1 MALTMK
7 KGDTVLLH
15 AFTGMKLGPKEV
27 ISADKATITISTNKG
42 ELTFSRKTGKQVDP
56 EPKEPR
62 YASFITEDDGS
73 FVPPSHKRKP
83 AAKAKKKPE
92 PEEEFDE
99 EEFDEEEPEEEP
111 KKKSTAAKKSTAK
124 KKPTTKKKPES
135 EEEEWE
141 EDDEDWEDDED

>member
-73 FVPPSHKRKP
+73 FVPPSRKRKP

-99 EEFDEEEPEEEP
+99 EEFEEEEPEEEP
-111 KKKSTAAKKSTAK
+111 KKKSTSKKSTAK
-124 KKPTTKKKPES
+124 KKPEPEP
-135 EEEEWE
+135 EEEDWE
-141 EDDEDWEDDED
+141 EDFEGIEEVED

>member
-7 KGDTVLLH
+7 KGDMVLLH

-27 ISADKATITISTNKG
+27 IAADKTTITIDTERRG
-42 ELTFSRKTGKQVDP
+42 EITFSRKTGKQIDP

-73 FVPPSHKRKP
+73 FVPPSHKKKP

-99 EEFDEEEPEEEP
+99 EEFEEEEPEDKP
-111 KKKSTAAKKSTAK
+111 KKKPAKSKSTS
-124 KKPTTKKKPES
+124 KKKPEP
-135 EEEEWE
+135 EP
-141 EDDEDWEDDED
+141 EDNENEDEDWDEEDFEED

>member
-7 KGDTVLLH
+7 KGDMVLLH

-27 ISADKATITISTNKG
+27 IAADKTTITIDTERRG
-42 ELTFSRKTGKQVDP
+42 EITFSRKTGKQIDP

-73 FVPPSHKRKP
+73 FVPPSHKKKP

-99 EEFDEEEPEEEP
+99 EEFEEEEPEEKP
-111 KKKSTAAKKSTAK
+111 KKKPAKSKSTS
-124 KKPTTKKKPES
+124 KKKPEP
-135 EEEEWE
+135 EP
-141 EDDEDWEDDED
+141 EDNENEDEDWDEEDFEKD

>member
-27 ISADKATITISTNKG
+27 ISADKTTITISTNKG

-99 EEFDEEEPEEEP
+99 EEFEEEEPEEEP
-111 KKKSTAAKKSTAK
+111 KKKSTSKKSTAK
-124 KKPTTKKKPES
+124 KKPEPEP
-135 EEEEWE
+135 EEEDWE
-141 EDDEDWEDDED
+141 EDFEDIEEVED